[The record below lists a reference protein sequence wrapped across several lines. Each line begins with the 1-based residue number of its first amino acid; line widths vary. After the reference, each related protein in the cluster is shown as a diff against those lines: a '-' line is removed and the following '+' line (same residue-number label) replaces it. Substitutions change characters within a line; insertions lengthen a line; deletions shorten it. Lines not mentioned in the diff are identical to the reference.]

1 MEREEPVVS
10 PKFCT
15 AFLILLL
22 QLVQSHPLTPKKVVE
37 RLHGLLSSS
46 SHAQPLCMTEA
57 SSPPIPNVQLVF
69 SDTNLMGLLLGQE
82 NVLSASVK
90 EEVTVCE
97 GFRAF

>member
-1 MEREEPVVS
+1 MVG
-10 PKFCT
+10 PKFRI

-69 SDTNLMGLLLGQE
+69 SDTNLLGQE
-82 NVLSASVK
+82 NVISASVK

>member
-1 MEREEPVVS
+1 MGES
-10 PKFCT
+10 GT
-15 AFLILLL
+15 
-22 QLVQSHPLTPKKVVE
+22 
-37 RLHGLLSSS
+37 
-46 SHAQPLCMTEA
+46 
-57 SSPPIPNVQLVF
+57 VQLVF